1 MYRALTLNANPRR
14 NAMKPEIKNPL
25 KLAGS
30 VGSPY
35 SRKMRSLL
43 RYRRIPFHFVE
54 WGTEASK
61 ALAPPPLPLMPAV
74 YFPTEDGY
82 VPTSDSTFQIKEL
95 EETFSERSVIPSD
108 PVLAFIDFLIEDY
121 ADEWVTKIMF
131 HYRWA
136 IEEDAEHAVRIMP
149 RWNLGIP
156 EQTANQF
163 AATFGKRQIDRLYV
177 VGSNAVTRPLIEE
190 SYRRLLGLLEALL
203 REQPFVM
210 GGRPG
215 SADFALLGQ
224 LIELVQ
230 VEPASQAV
238 AREISYRVLAWCDA
252 MEDVSGIEVDAK
264 DWPAREKL
272 GALYA
277 PLLAEIGSTYAPFLR
292 ANAAALDA
300 GAERVECEI
309 RGSAYTQTP
318 FKYQGKCLGWL
329 REAHASLDPSDRAAV
344 DAILSGSGCEIL
356 FDR

>member
-1 MYRALTLNANPRR
+1 
-14 NAMKPEIKNPL
+14 MKTEVKNPL

-43 RYRRIPFHFVE
+43 RYRRIPFQFIE

-61 ALAPPPLPLMPAV
+61 ALARPPLPMMPAL
-74 YFPTEDGY
+74 YFPGLPGEDGY
-82 VPTSDSTFQIKEL
+82 APTSDSTFQIKRL
-95 EETFSERSVIPSD
+95 EDEFSERSVIPTD

-121 ADEWVTKIMF
+121 ADEWLTKIMF

-136 IEEDAEHAVRIMP
+136 IAEDAEHAVRIMP
-149 RWNLGIP
+149 RWHLGVS
-156 EQTANQF
+156 EKEATEF
-163 AATFGKRQIDRLYV
+163 AETFGQRQIDRLYV
-177 VGSNAVTRPLIEE
+177 VGSNAVTGPVIEE

-215 SADFALLGQ
+215 SADFGLVGQ

-252 MEDVSGIEVDAK
+252 LEDISGIEVDE
-264 DWPAREKL
+264 DQWPSRNEI
-272 GALYA
+272 A
-277 PLLAEIGSTYAPFLR
+277 PLYGPLLGEIGRTYAPYLL
-292 ANAAALDA
+292 ANAAALEA
-300 GAERVECEI
+300 GAENVECEI
-309 RGSAYTQTP
+309 MGSAWSQIP

-329 REAHASLDPSDRAAV
+329 REAHAALGQDDRAAV
-344 DAILSGSGCEIL
+344 DAILSGTGCETL
-356 FDR
+356 FPG